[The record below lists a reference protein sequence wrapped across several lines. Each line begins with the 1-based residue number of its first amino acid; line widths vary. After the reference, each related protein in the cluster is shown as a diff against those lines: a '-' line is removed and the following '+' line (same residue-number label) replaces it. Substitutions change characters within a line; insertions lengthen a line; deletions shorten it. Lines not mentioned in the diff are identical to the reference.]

1 MKKKNNS
8 NKLIN
13 LVNKTH
19 EIITKQNLIKP
30 REFILVTMSGGQ
42 DSICLFFILLQLKR
56 QWKWNFGVL
65 YCNHFWQINAFYT
78 SSIILN
84 LSFLFLIP
92 TYLSLPSENIFSEK
106 KSRNWRY
113 YQFKRLSFFYKY
125 GIITTAHTA
134 TDRIETTFFQLIR
147 GTGTRGLSLLNWRKS
162 IANFYSIKPELY
174 FEKKIFLLYFCT
186 ILLYKFQTHFQTC
199 FFTPSV
205 QKTSGLFYRNKQMW
219 VILHET
225 TASLNALSNRKVSS
239 FVLPEK
245 SLELRFFLTLKN
257 SSSYL
262 KSVWKKTKHHLLSS
276 NIIWIYNKF
285 IFLTTENLQILKNSR
300 GALTSQNLFFQNK
313 QNKDSFLKNK
323 SRYKKTMF
331 LPKKNFQ
338 LKSRAITTNLF
349 NRYNYKKIE
358 ILLSCK
364 IRAQIVVHFF
374 LFKLCFSV
382 FLKLPK
388 KIYSNFH
395 LSFFKTLIYLK
406 ILNPV
411 SPNFWPKQ
419 TLKFLNLFTS
429 ANYTRLTNLPLKKKI
444 FNFTNVQKTSGL
456 FYQNKQGNKSRS
468 LTLFFKDPHLLDQ
481 KAVFLT
487 SKPSKILIKFMT
499 VPYWSTFKKR
509 FSKKN
514 ILHFAC
520 SDRTTLLSERN
531 LNRRDAFVNELI
543 ANKKK
548 KVLNSCFKNSL
559 ILSLKNSSY
568 CKKNI
573 FLITN
578 YCSLSNTQKIKIIS
592 ILLKTSLKIVN
603 DVILETF
610 TWNLQT
616 CHKQN
621 LISNLPTN
629 NNFFYAPFFRL
640 EEEFYPA
647 FNIFL
652 YALMFEEYKICFI
665 RTSKTLSK
673 QFFVRGVKLA
683 LSIKFTAA
691 TLNVGTTQGLLYQN
705 KQNFI
710 KKRKLSALHSIK
722 KRVNKSVQELIFQTF
737 DNKIKFVC
745 SDRTSLVLVD
755 HLEMTYLI
763 FFSVLYNLSLQQPY
777 FNRVRRKSSILE
789 KANPSHFFLR
799 RNLYQKN
806 PFKQVNKIPSA
817 NMAILNLNLYFFKN
831 ILSKKFNPLKKSKV
845 QRNPSF
851 LALTKKRKL
860 NFYQNNIYTLNN
872 KRSFLLQTCEVN
884 LVSNCDVDYALT
896 YNTFSLVLA
905 QHKCKSV
912 INSQLTNKPS
922 NFDISKNI
930 LVSLNKLKHKNVF
943 LIRPLLFVNR
953 FDLRK
958 LCTFWQLPVYPD
970 KTNENLNYYRNRIRK
985 QLLPL
990 LRFFFNPQIDKI
1002 FLQFSELANSE
1013 EIYLN
1018 LVATRLKYEFQ
1029 IKKDPIFLKLQMLE
1043 RYQTCYDCSEIAHFV
1058 SEGELE
1064 TKCAISEQTFGDLEK
1079 TTQFKLKKN
1088 RFLNRIYKT
1097 PRLFSQNKK
1106 LVKHQSCDFKS
1117 KVPQFEVLLKSMTRV
1132 PNSDQFFIQ
1141 ESQQKDSDFDR
1152 KQLNLSFFKFLP
1164 IAIRRRILKQFLNDY
1179 FPQKMKFL
1187 HIETL
1192 LQQISKIQS
1201 NQFHFYI
1208 KLFSTHNLTY
1218 QKNLQIYKKLNFKPL
1233 LVSVLNKAKKQSLNQ
1248 NYWTRP
1254 SFFCPLPKNSL
1265 SKVKKIKINCSKFY
1279 FKKFVYE
1286 KLKFNYKHQ
1295 KCFSSSHNFEQ
1306 FQLFFFPKIGVFLI
1320 LSSRLVAMPNL
1331 KNETELFSIEKR

>member
-30 REFILVTMSGGQ
+30 KEFILVTMSGGQ

-56 QWKWNFGVL
+56 QWKWNFGIL

-113 YQFKRLSFFYKY
+113 YQFNRLSFFYKY

-162 IANFYSIKPELY
+162 IANFYSIKPELH
-174 FEKKIFLLYFCT
+174 FEKKIFVLYFCT
-186 ILLYKFQTHFQTC
+186 ILLYKFQTHFQT
-199 FFTPSV
+199 FFSTPSF
-205 QKTSGLFYRNKQMW
+205 QRTPGLFYKNKQIW

-225 TASLNALSNRKVSS
+225 TASLNSLSNRKVSS
-239 FVLPEK
+239 FSLPEK
-245 SLELRFFLTLKN
+245 FLELRFSLTLQN
-257 SSSYL
+257 PSSHLNY
-262 KSVWKKTKHHLLSS
+262 VWKKIKHHLLFS
-276 NIIWIYNKF
+276 NIIWIYDKF

-300 GALTSQNLFFQNK
+300 EALTSQNLFFQNK
-313 QNKDSFLKNK
+313 QNKYFFLKNK
-323 SRYKKTMF
+323 LPYKKTMF
-331 LPKKNFQ
+331 FPKKNFK
-338 LKSRAITTNLF
+338 LKSKAITTNLF

-364 IRAQIVVHFF
+364 IRAQLVIHFF
-374 LFKLCFSV
+374 LFKLCFLV

-411 SPNFWPKQ
+411 SPNFCPKQ

-429 ANYTRLTNLPLKKKI
+429 ANSPLLTHLPLKKKS
-444 FNFTNVQKTSGL
+444 FNFPNVRRTSGL
-456 FYQNKQGNKSRS
+456 FYQNKQGNKSRN
-468 LTLFFKDPHLLDQ
+468 LTLFFKDSHLLVEDQ

-487 SKPSKILIKFMT
+487 AKPSKILIKFMT
-499 VPYWSTFKKR
+499 APYWSTFKNR

-520 SDRTTLLSERN
+520 SDKTRLLSEKN
-531 LNRRDAFVNELI
+531 LNRRDAFVDELI
-543 ANKKK
+543 TNKKK
-548 KVLNSCFKNSL
+548 KILNSCFKNKL
-559 ILSLKNSSY
+559 IFNLKNSLY
-568 CKKNI
+568 FQKNI
-573 FLITN
+573 FLITH
-578 YCSLSNTQKIKIIS
+578 YCTLSNTQKIKIIN
-592 ILLKTSLKIVN
+592 IILKTSLKTVN
-603 DVILETF
+603 NVILEIF

-616 CHKQN
+616 CNKQN
-621 LISNLPTN
+621 LIPNLPTN
-629 NNFFYAPFFRL
+629 NNFFYAPLFRL
-640 EEEFYPA
+640 EEKFYSA
-647 FNIFL
+647 SNIFF
-652 YALMFEEYKICFI
+652 YALLFEKHKVCSIG
-665 RTSKTLSK
+665 TSKTWTK

-683 LSIKFTAA
+683 LSINFTAA
-691 TLNVGTTQGLLYQN
+691 TLSVQTTQSLLYQN

-710 KKRKLSALHSIK
+710 KKRKLDALLSIK
-722 KRVNKSVQELIFQTF
+722 KRVDKSVQELIFQNF
-737 DNKIKFVC
+737 NNKVKFAC
-745 SDRTSLVLVD
+745 SDRTSLVFVE
-755 HLEMTYLI
+755 HLEMKYSI

-777 FNRVRRKSSILE
+777 FSTVRKKSSILE
-789 KANPSHFFLR
+789 KDNASHF

-806 PFKQVNKIPSA
+806 PFKQVNKIHSV
-817 NMAILNLNLYFFKN
+817 NMAILNSNLYFFKN
-831 ILSKKFNPLKKSKV
+831 VLYKKSIPLKKSKV

-860 NFYQNNIYTLNN
+860 NFYQNKSHALNN
-872 KRSFLLQTCEVN
+872 KRRFLLQTCQLN
-884 LVSNCDVDYALT
+884 SVSNCDVDYVLT

-905 QHKCKSV
+905 QHKCKSI
-912 INSQLTNKPS
+912 INSQLTSKPS
-922 NFDISKNI
+922 NLDISKNI
-930 LVSLNKLKHKNVF
+930 LVSLNKLNHQNVF

-985 QLLPL
+985 QFLPL

-1029 IKKDPIFLKLQMLE
+1029 IKKDPIFLNFQMFE
-1043 RYQTCYDCSEIAHFV
+1043 RHQTYYERTI
-1058 SEGELE
+1058 
-1064 TKCAISEQTFGDLEK
+1064 
-1079 TTQFKLKKN
+1079 QFKLKKN
-1088 RFLNRIYKT
+1088 CFLNRIHKT
-1097 PRLFSQNKK
+1097 PSLFFQSKK
-1106 LVKHQSCDFKS
+1106 LVKHQTYDFKNKALS
-1117 KVPQFEVLLKSMTRV
+1117 LQRRPSFPLQGKPQFEVLLKSMTQV
-1132 PNSDQFFIQ
+1132 PNPNQFFIQ
-1141 ESQQKDSDFDR
+1141 EHQRKDSDFYR

-1164 IAIRRRILKQFLNDY
+1164 IAIQRRILKQFLNDY

-1187 HIETL
+1187 HIETI

-1201 NQFHFYI
+1201 NQFHFYR
-1208 KLFSTHNLTY
+1208 KLFSTHDLTC

-1233 LVSVLNKAKKQSLNQ
+1233 LVSVLNKAKKQSFNQ
-1248 NYWTRP
+1248 NYWSRP
-1254 SFFCPLPKNSL
+1254 SLFCPLPKNSL
-1265 SKVKKIKINCSKFY
+1265 SKVKKTKINFSKFY

-1286 KLKFNYKHQ
+1286 KLKPNYKHQ
-1295 KCFSSSHNFEQ
+1295 KFFSSSHNFEQ

-1331 KNETELFSIEKR
+1331 KNETEVVSI

>member
-1 MKKKNNS
+1 M
-8 NKLIN
+8 
-13 LVNKTH
+13 VNKTH

-30 REFILVTMSGGQ
+30 REFILVTISGGQ

-162 IANFYSIKPELY
+162 IANLYSIKPELH
-174 FEKKIFLLYFCT
+174 FNKKIFVLYFCT

-205 QKTSGLFYRNKQMW
+205 QKTPGLFYRNKQIW

-225 TASLNALSNRKVSS
+225 TASLNALSNRKVLS
-239 FVLPEK
+239 FALPEK
-245 SLELRFFLTLKN
+245 SLKLRFFLTLKN
-257 SSSYL
+257 SSSHLNY
-262 KSVWKKTKHHLLSS
+262 VWKKTKHHLLSS

-285 IFLTTENLQILKNSR
+285 IFLTTENLEILKNSR

-313 QNKDSFLKNK
+313 QNKDCFLKNK

-364 IRAQIVVHFF
+364 IRAQIVIHFF
-374 LFKLCFSV
+374 LFKFCFSV

-388 KIYSNFH
+388 KISSNFH

-419 TLKFLNLFTS
+419 TPKFSNLFTS
-429 ANYTRLTNLPLKKKI
+429 TNYTPLTHLPLKKR
-444 FNFTNVQKTSGL
+444 FNFPNVQRRSGL

-468 LTLFFKDPHLLDQ
+468 LTLFFKDSHLLDQ

-487 SKPSKILIKFMT
+487 SRPSKILIKFMT
-499 VPYWSTFKKR
+499 VPYWSTFKNR

-520 SDRTTLLSERN
+520 SEKITLLSERN
-531 LNRRDAFVNELI
+531 LNRRDASIDALI
-543 ANKKK
+543 ANKKNK
-548 KVLNSCFKNSL
+548 ILNSCVKKKL

-578 YCSLSNTQKIKIIS
+578 YCTLSNTQKIKIIN
-592 ILLKTSLKIVN
+592 IILKTSLKIVN

-616 CHKQN
+616 CNKQN
-621 LISNLPTN
+621 LIINLPTN
-629 NNFFYAPFFRL
+629 NNFFYAPLFRL
-640 EEEFYPA
+640 EEEFYSA

-652 YALMFEEYKICFI
+652 YALMFEEQKMCSI
-665 RTSKTLSK
+665 RTSKAWTK

-683 LSIKFTAA
+683 LSINFTAA
-691 TLNVGTTQGLLYQN
+691 TLNVRTPQGLLDQN

-710 KKRKLSALHSIK
+710 KKRKLYALHSIK

-737 DNKIKFVC
+737 DNKIKFAC
-745 SDRTSLVLVD
+745 SDRTSLVFVE
-755 HLEMTYLI
+755 HLEMKYSI

-777 FNRVRRKSSILE
+777 FNTVKRKSSILE
-789 KANPSHFFLR
+789 KTNPSHFFLR

-806 PFKQVNKIPSA
+806 PFKQVNKIHSA
-817 NMAILNLNLYFFKN
+817 NMVILNLNLYFIKN

-845 QRNPSF
+845 QRNRSF
-851 LALTKKRKL
+851 LALSKKQKL
-860 NFYQNNIYTLNN
+860 NFYQKNIYTLNN
-872 KRSFLLQTCEVN
+872 KRRFLLQTCEVN

-896 YNTFSLVLA
+896 SNTFSLVLV
-905 QHKCKSV
+905 QHKCKSI
-912 INSQLTNKPS
+912 INSQLTSKPG

-930 LVSLNKLKHKNVF
+930 LVSLNKLNHKNVF

-1018 LVATRLKYEFQ
+1018 LAATRLKYEFQ
-1029 IKKDPIFLKLQMLE
+1029 IKKDPIFLKLEMFE
-1043 RYQTCYDCSEIAHFV
+1043 KHQTCYDCSERTNLV
-1058 SEGELE
+1058 S
-1064 TKCAISEQTFGDLEK
+1064 FGDLER
-1079 TTQFKLKKN
+1079 TTQFELKKN
-1088 RFLNRIYKT
+1088 CFLNRIYKT
-1097 PRLFSQNKK
+1097 PSLFSQNQK
-1106 LVKHQSCDFKS
+1106 LVKHQSYDFKS
-1117 KVPQFEVLLKSMTRV
+1117 KAPQFEVLLKSMTRV

-1141 ESQQKDSDFDR
+1141 ENQQKNSDFDR
-1152 KQLNLSFFKFLP
+1152 KQLNLCFFKFLP

-1179 FPQKMKFL
+1179 FPQKLKFL

-1192 LQQISKIQS
+1192 LQQISKTQS
-1201 NQFHFYI
+1201 NQFHFYR
-1208 KLFSTHNLTY
+1208 KLFSTHDLTC
-1218 QKNLQIYKKLNFKPL
+1218 QKNLQIYKKLNIKLL

-1248 NYWTRP
+1248 NYWTRRP
-1254 SFFCPLPKNSL
+1254 SLFCPLPKNSF
-1265 SKVKKIKINCSKFY
+1265 SKVKKIKINFSKFY

-1295 KCFSSSHNFEQ
+1295 KFFSSSHNFEQ

-1320 LSSRLVAMPNL
+1320 LSTRLVAMPNL
-1331 KNETELFSIEKR
+1331 KNEPKL